1 MADEVK
7 ASTAEGIPDKPQTL
21 KYTSGGFELYVPPTK
36 FAHPPE
42 PARFVML
49 DDINDTF
56 YQVLYEGLRLKNTTP
71 WTDLALHTTPDPAIV
86 FPPNQQEI
94 FDAKLSITAT
104 GFLVSIISRANGEF
118 VAKWLGTVHVD
129 RLPEQSMNWGALE
142 SLKGDELPAEMRN
155 GLLRFVFNRRPGAS
169 GGSHSYV
176 TPRGVLDGLERPWY
190 KDGASLAW
198 ELDDRFVG
206 GKRIERE
213 QRWKLVTS

>member
-1 MADEVK
+1 
-7 ASTAEGIPDKPQTL
+7 
-21 KYTSGGFELYVPPTK
+21 
-36 FAHPPE
+36 
-42 PARFVML
+42 
-49 DDINDTF
+49 
-56 YQVLYEGLRLKNTTP
+56 
-71 WTDLALHTTPDPAIV
+71 LHTTPDPAIV

-206 GKRIERE
+206 GAEVEIGYVVSEAACWKFRGRPLRLLKRLCDSSRLESFVNTCI
-213 QRWKLVTS
+213 